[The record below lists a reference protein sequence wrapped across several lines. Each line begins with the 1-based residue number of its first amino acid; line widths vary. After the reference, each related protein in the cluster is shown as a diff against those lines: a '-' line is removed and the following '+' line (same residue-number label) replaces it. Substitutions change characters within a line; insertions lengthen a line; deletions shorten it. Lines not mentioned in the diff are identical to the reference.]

1 MAKGDILLHKE
12 KGLNPRLTYCVR
24 CGGKGRDLILVGARD
39 KVITCPSCGI
49 NAIGF
54 THSQRCP
61 SCKEKLTG
69 GKSRILEDNERLPG
83 GLCQV
88 CEDEVKAMEAEIKSG
103 GVYVKCKC
111 GMQGIIKADHPLA
124 KNVRDH
130 FNLHNGEPCGTEIET
145 CPKCEKR

>member
-12 KGLNPRLTYCVR
+12 KGLNPYMTYCPQ
-24 CGGKGRDLILVGARD
+24 CLGEGRDIVLVGARN

-61 SCKEKLTG
+61 KCKEKLTG
-69 GKSRILEDNERLPG
+69 GKSRTLDDHEKLPG
-83 GLCQV
+83 SLCQA
-88 CEDEVKAMEAEIKSG
+88 CEDKMKASEAEVKRG

-111 GMQGIIKADHPLA
+111 GMQGAIKADHALA
-124 KNVRDH
+124 KDTRDRL
-130 FNLHNGEPCGTEIET
+130 NLHAGEPCGVEIT
-145 CPKCEKR
+145 SCPQCKK